1 MRDDTTDALLSLSDQ
16 SRQRTMSKAV
26 LIEEVE
32 SRLAPT
38 TRVVGT
44 FSTVGVSND
53 PEDRTMD
60 PGVLLITSYGVHF
73 LGEASG
79 RFDVA
84 WDKLVR
90 CDVKII
96 PLSMIRKSKRAFRL
110 EIETS
115 EHDIG
120 FHLSDELEAE
130 YVKAALSDA
139 QPLL

>member
-1 MRDDTTDALLSLSDQ
+1 M
-16 SRQRTMSKAV
+16 
-26 LIEEVE
+26 IEELE

-38 TRVVGT
+38 TRVVGG
-44 FSTVGVSND
+44 FSTVGTSND
-53 PEDRTMD
+53 LEDRAMD
-60 PGVLLITSYGVHF
+60 PGVLLITSYGIHF
-73 LGEASG
+73 LGESSG

-90 CDVKII
+90 CDVKTI

-110 EIETS
+110 VVETT

-120 FHLSDELEAE
+120 FHISDESEAE
-130 YVKAALSDA
+130 YVKTALSQA